1 MTSAE
6 AIIVPADTF
15 SATDFASNSFL
26 NQPRDDRYVNY
37 EFRKFGPTTSLVNA
51 TTVDFLCPP
60 LYGASNMYAI
70 RYIIL
75 LLHTPKGQFKI
86 SYYHIF
92 RDAQLLVKL
101 KLTKADGTSAP
112 KQNAKVSVQN
122 NVLHSLFESI
132 GHIFH
137 ISTLCFVH

>member
-60 LYGASNMYAI
+60 LYGSSNMYAI
-70 RYIIL
+70 RYII
-75 LLHTPKGQFKI
+75 TYSK
-86 SYYHIF
+86 
-92 RDAQLLVKL
+92 RTV
-101 KLTKADGTSAP
+101 
-112 KQNAKVSVQN
+112 
-122 NVLHSLFESI
+122 
-132 GHIFH
+132 
-137 ISTLCFVH
+137 